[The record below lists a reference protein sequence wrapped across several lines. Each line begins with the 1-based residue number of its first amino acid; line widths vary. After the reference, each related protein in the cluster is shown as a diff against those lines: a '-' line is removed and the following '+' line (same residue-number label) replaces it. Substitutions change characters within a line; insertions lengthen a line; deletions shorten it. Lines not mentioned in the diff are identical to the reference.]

1 MEGSN
6 EENQKLSAEQRQE
19 YEDQLTG
26 LKKEIDLLGT
36 HLDKLQVRIFLF
48 EIRAMHFKC
57 TLAKLKISINSIIIV
72 KS

>member
-36 HLDKLQVRIFLF
+36 HLNKLQVRTFLF
-48 EIRAMHFKC
+48 EIRAIHLDAHFC
-57 TLAKLKISINSIIIV
+57 KIEN
-72 KS
+72 

>member
-6 EENQKLSAEQRQE
+6 EESQKLSAEQRQE

-36 HLDKLQVRIFLF
+36 HLNKLQVTFLDG
-48 EIRAMHFKC
+48 IRC
-57 TLAKLKISINSIIIV
+57 IGLL
-72 KS
+72 

>member
-36 HLDKLQVRIFLF
+36 HLNKLQVKNIYVYICSPWNKSKL
-48 EIRAMHFKC
+48 IRSMV
-57 TLAKLKISINSIIIV
+57 LQS
-72 KS
+72 

>member
-26 LKKEIDLLGT
+26 LKKEIGLLGT
-36 HLDKLQVRIFLF
+36 HLNKLQVRIFLF
-48 EIRAMHFKC
+48 EIRAMYFKC
-57 TLAKLKISINSIIIV
+57 TLLQN
-72 KS
+72 